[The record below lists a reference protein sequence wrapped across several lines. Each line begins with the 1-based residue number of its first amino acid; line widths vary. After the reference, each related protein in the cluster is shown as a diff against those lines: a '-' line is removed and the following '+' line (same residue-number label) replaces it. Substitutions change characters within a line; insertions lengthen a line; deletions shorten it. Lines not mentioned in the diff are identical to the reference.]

1 MPDKVYNLFFN
12 PGEVT
17 EIRALGLRGKGP
29 WENFAGGSGGVVSG
43 YFNDPEEFKRAALA
57 LDKAGAVGVYF
68 TVNPCQKDLM
78 ARAANRLIAYP
89 KRTTADSEIECLR
102 WLLVDL
108 DPVRPAGISS
118 SDKEMEAAKKK
129 VVTVAKW
136 LEEELGFPMGIRA
149 CSGNGYH
156 LCYRLP
162 DLTNTPEHVETI
174 RISISTI
181 AHKFSKKG
189 NSKEV
194 EIDLTVFNPA
204 RIWKVYGTVARK
216 GDSVRDRPH
225 RTSFLFT
232 NNAELLESVPICQ
245 KMSNP
250 PSKN

>member
-1 MPDKVYNLFFN
+1 MPDKVYKLFFH

-29 WENFAGGSGGVVSG
+29 WKGFAGGPGGIVSG
-43 YFNDPEEFKRAALA
+43 YFDDPEKFKAAALA
-57 LDKAGAVGVYF
+57 VDKAGAKGVYF
-68 TVNPCQKDLM
+68 TVNPCQKMIM
-78 ARAANRLIAYP
+78 ARAANRLIAFP
-89 KRTTADSEIECLR
+89 ERTTADAEIECLR

-118 SDKEMEAAKKK
+118 SEKELKAAYKMAE
-129 VVTVAKW
+129 TVAKW

-162 DLTNTPEHVETI
+162 DLTNTPEHVKII
-174 RISISTI
+174 RTAISAI
-181 AHKFSKKG
+181 AHKFSPNG
-189 NSKEV
+189 NSKKV
-194 EIDLTVFNPA
+194 DIDLTVFNPA

-216 GDSVRDRPH
+216 GDSVPDRPH
-225 RTSFLFT
+225 RKSELFD
-232 NNAELLESVPICQ
+232 NHLKLLESVLICHQ
-245 KMSNP
+245 LKNP